1 MKKIIRL
8 TESDLTRLVRR
19 VIEEQSAQIKL
30 VDNVKTAPKQ
40 STGQIKSVDTVK
52 PAPKQSMGQVIKSVD
67 NVKTSSQLT
76 NKTAT
81 EKLGGAIIPGSEQD
95 IKLKLTNF
103 VGAGRGH
110 NYKKICEY
118 CGQLSLDSNNQRA
131 QNAAIEFERAIYGGE
146 NPFSNISGNNK
157 ESSAYKAGMAIQK
170 NLKTAVDVCTM
181 IKFYKDYAP
190 GDESFCEAVSGELNY
205 KIAGTSNLDL
215 MVGDPIYNIVNKTI
229 R

>member
-8 TESDLTRLVRR
+8 TESDLTRLVKR